1 MITWPL
7 PQNLPLTSGE
17 PFCLRFSYLTHQK
30 GTVMPRYILTGAPG
44 SGKTAVLRQLEI
56 NGNTVVEEAATDVI
70 ALDQARGCEEPWRE
84 HAFIDRIVILQQR
97 RQLSVREDS
106 AASVFFDR
114 SPVCTL
120 ALSRHLGF
128 PMTDLLAREVD
139 RVARD
144 RAEITVFFIRNLGF
158 VHPTSARRITFEDSL
173 VFERRHEESY
183 RELGFQLVE
192 VPAGP
197 LADRVALIEQTAD

>member
-1 MITWPL
+1 
-7 PQNLPLTSGE
+7 
-17 PFCLRFSYLTHQK
+17 
-30 GTVMPRYILTGAPG
+30 MPRYILTGAPG

-56 NGNTVVEEAATDVI
+56 NGHTVVEEAATDVI

-84 HAFIDRIVILQQR
+84 HAFIDRIVTLQQR
-97 RQLSVREDS
+97 RQLSVREDT

-128 PMTDLLAREVD
+128 PMTDLLAGEVD

-158 VHPTSARRITFEDSL
+158 VHPTSARRITFEDAL